1 MLTVPFEGA
10 DDAARLT
17 YETSMCKQAK
27 ALVKSD
33 IPYVSTSAFYDA
45 PNISPYFRIQAEYD
59 GVIKSAYNGGVS
71 ILYDGFDEPT
81 YYSYETLESGTS
93 SVILRAAVIEEGQRV
108 KAGETLVTS
117 NFVEDGVMTTG
128 VNVLIAYVPKGAN
141 YEDGVYMSERLAQKM
156 VSYHPKRDTIV
167 IPKEFKSWN
176 GHSPKKTLFLHPGD
190 QIMNISG
197 MCKGEHM
204 VEVLRSKKI
213 KGFLVD
219 WHRDVGGFENKSDV
233 VVLNSVFIA
242 PANRGD
248 KTANRHGNKG
258 VAPEIKTNS
267 KMLELSN
274 GEFIDMCYNPMGVK
288 ELEQTYYG
296 DKDAKPNPV
305 YATKAPAIGNQ
316 TLEIATECLVVPL
329 DTNGVPE
336 WNKAEVASLPLTS
349 NTKIQQLRAIYTNTD
364 FCDDEQE
371 YLEVSWN
378 YSGTTKAEAG
388 RSACF
393 TGVSKETSLARK
405 FPELWEANKG
415 KLADISLD
423 PETIASK
430 NWTLSTATPVK
441 EVVEKFKSYLLK
453 RPILFPHIDFDADI
467 TKAAAKDII
476 DLGVTA
482 EYKNIQ
488 EQLLALVNEDATA
501 DDSGMEVS
509 SEVVEKTMNLN
520 NLEDVQKSGVNV
532 DDVADQTDIDN
543 L

>member
-1 MLTVPFEGA
+1 MRVKVNGGLESDVKEKASTSKRRNFSQLMNLGVNYRLFFPLA
-10 DDAARLT
+10 DDANGQVTIITA
-17 YETSMCKQAK
+17 
-27 ALVKSD
+27 
-33 IPYVSTSAFYDA
+33 SAWGRKL
-45 PNISPYFRIQAEYD
+45 NQEILGK
-59 GVIKSAYNGGVS
+59 GV
-71 ILYDGFDEPT
+71 
-81 YYSYETLESGTS
+81 
-93 SVILRAAVIEEGQRV
+93 
-108 KAGETLVTS
+108 
-117 NFVEDGVMTTG
+117 NFVKLSADYNKDGNLHDNSG
-128 VNVLIAYVPKGAN
+128 IAPFARIARVIFDADYK
-141 YEDGVYMSERLAQKM
+141 YEVEQAQDRA
-156 VSYHPKRDTIV
+156 V
-167 IPKEFKSWN
+167 KEA
-176 GHSPKKTLFLHPGD
+176 KTLGKD
-190 QIMNISG
+190 
-197 MCKGEHM
+197 
-204 VEVLRSKKI
+204 VDEVALRMS
-213 KGFLVD
+213 L
-219 WHRDVGGFENKSDV
+219 
-233 VVLNSVFIA
+233 
-242 PANRGD
+242 
-248 KTANRHGNKG
+248 
-258 VAPEIKTNS
+258 
-267 KMLELSN
+267 
-274 GEFIDMCYNPMGVK
+274 K

-329 DTNGVPE
+329 DTNSVPE

-349 NTKIQQLRAIYTNTD
+349 NTKIQQLRAIYTNPD